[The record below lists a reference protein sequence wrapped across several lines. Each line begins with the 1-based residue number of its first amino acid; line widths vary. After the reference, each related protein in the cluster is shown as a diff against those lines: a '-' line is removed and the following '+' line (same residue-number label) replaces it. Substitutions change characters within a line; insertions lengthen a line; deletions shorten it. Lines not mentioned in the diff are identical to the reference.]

1 MTHLCSPIYTN
12 EYKKFIDLIY
22 LIRSDKKGNDLY
34 HFIKQNKDLY
44 HITKTIK
51 DTTNKTALHIAAI
64 EKSLIAVKLL
74 LKLGINYNAVDTDG
88 NTPLHYAC
96 MLDDLET
103 IQLFIEK
110 KQLNVNIKN
119 KMDFT
124 PLDILIFYGSLESIN
139 LLLNCNG
146 INPHLIDSMER
157 TYLHKAT
164 FRDLK
169 TLNVFIEAG
178 IDINKKDSLGKTAL
192 HYASHYKKIDMVES
206 LLLKGADYTIT
217 DSHNKT
223 AIDEAT
229 TPEIIDIINEYKNQ
243 QDTQKEYS
251 DAQNQNNY
259 EFNVNLAGDLQ
270 ND

>member
-1 MTHLCSPIYTN
+1 MPRIKVNHLFSEIIKASN
-12 EYKKFIDLIY
+12 KKYIFFG
-22 LIRSDKKGNDLY
+22 K
-34 HFIKQNKDLY
+34 
-44 HITKTIK
+44 
-51 DTTNKTALHIAAI
+51 
-64 EKSLIAVKLL
+64 
-74 LKLGINYNAVDTDG
+74 
-88 NTPLHYAC
+88 
-96 MLDDLET
+96 
-103 IQLFIEK
+103 
-110 KQLNVNIKN
+110 NI
-119 KMDFT
+119 
-124 PLDILIFYGSLESIN
+124 I
-139 LLLNCNG
+139 
-146 INPHLIDSMER
+146 
-157 TYLHKAT
+157 
-164 FRDLK
+164 
-169 TLNVFIEAG
+169 G